1 MMSGNDVT
9 KGMVAG
15 AENKETSGS
24 TKEASSGVFQVEVP
38 STVARAERVKQL
50 YDLGFTWADWDDEPY
65 WIDQIVTMDHG
76 TYKELEQASSML
88 WHILDRAVHY
98 IHRNHDLYSLL
109 GIPSILWNM
118 LDESPLPAE
127 GFISRYARFDYAV
140 THDGMIKLL
149 ELNAD
154 TPTGYVEASIATPWL
169 CEQAGITSQNVHMK
183 ELTAAAWAV
192 EKPDTAACVD
202 YGSHKE
208 DSGTIE
214 ALVRHSGL
222 DVQCVDCLDLSVD
235 EGILKDGNDRII
247 HRMFA
252 LYPKEWMALDDGGEA
267 LAYAVE
273 AGHLQLFNPPHS
285 ILLQSK
291 GLLAAVWGLYELGLL
306 FNEDEREAI
315 ANYML
320 PTYNKPVF
328 TGDFVSKSMFGREGG
343 SVRLY
348 DEEGKLEIEDQD
360 GFDTSVMFPS
370 VYQKRVELPQ
380 IVTSMGE
387 LHLLTGM
394 FVINGKPCGLLGR
407 AGGPITGNAS
417 HFIALGVR

>member
-1 MMSGNDVT
+1 M
-9 KGMVAG
+9 
-15 AENKETSGS
+15 
-24 TKEASSGVFQVEVP
+24 Q
-38 STVARAERVKQL
+38 QL
-50 YDLGFTWADWDDEPY
+50 YELGFTWADWDDEAY
-65 WIDQIVTMDHG
+65 WIDQIVTMNSEV
-76 TYKELEQASSML
+76 YEELERASTML
-88 WHILDRAVHY
+88 WHVLDRAVRY

-109 GIPSILWNM
+109 GIPSILWTI

-127 GFISRYARFDYAV
+127 GLISRYARFDYAV
-140 THDGMIKLL
+140 TDDGTIKLL

-169 CEQAGITSQNVHMK
+169 CEQAGISSRNSQMK
-183 ELTAAAWAV
+183 ELIAAAWA
-192 EKPDTAACVD
+192 EERPDTAACIA

-222 DVQCVDCLDLSVD
+222 DVQCVDCLELWVD
-235 EGILKDGNDRII
+235 NGILKDSEGRVIDRL
-247 HRMFA
+247 FA
-252 LYPKEWMALDDGGEA
+252 LYPKEWMAVDEGGDA
-267 LAYAVE
+267 LAYAIE
-273 AGHLQLFNPPHS
+273 TGHLQLFNPPHS

-306 FNEDEREAI
+306 YNEEEREAI
-315 ANYML
+315 GNYML

-343 SVRLY
+343 SVRLF
-348 DEEGKLEIEDQD
+348 DEAGKLEIEDQD
-360 GFDTSVMFPS
+360 GFDTSVLFPS
-370 VYQKRVELPQ
+370 VYQKRVELPR
-380 IVTSMGE
+380 IHTSAGE